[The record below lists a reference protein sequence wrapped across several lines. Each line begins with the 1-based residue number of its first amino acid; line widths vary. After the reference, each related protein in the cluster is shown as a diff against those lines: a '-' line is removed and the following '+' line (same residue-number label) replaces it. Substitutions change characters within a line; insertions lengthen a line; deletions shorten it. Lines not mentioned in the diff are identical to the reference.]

1 MEVFMNITRW
11 DPFREL
17 QDMSQRLNSIFA
29 RPFDGGLGRELLTV
43 AEWSPAVDVSE
54 TDAEYVVKAE
64 LPEVKKDDVKV
75 TMEDGVLTLQGE
87 RKQEKE
93 EKGKRYHRIER
104 SYGSFMRSFDLPEN
118 VDSTK
123 AKAEFK
129 DGMLTLSLPKTEKA
143 KSKSLEIKVS

>member
-1 MEVFMNITRW
+1 MNITRW

-17 QDMSQRLNSIFA
+17 QDMSQRLNQIFT
-29 RPFDGGLGRELLTV
+29 RPFDGLGSGRQLLTV

-64 LPEVKKDDVKV
+64 LPEVKKEDVKV
-75 TMEDGVLTLQGE
+75 TMEDGVLTLEGE
-87 RKQEKE
+87 RRQEKE

-104 SYGSFMRSFDLPEN
+104 SYGSFMRSFELPDN
-118 VDSTK
+118 VDTSK

-129 DGMLTLSLPKTEKA
+129 DGMLTLSLPKSEKA
-143 KSKSLEIKVS
+143 KSKALEIKVS

>member
-1 MEVFMNITRW
+1 MNITRW

-17 QDMSQRLNSIFA
+17 QDMSQRLNQIFA
-29 RPFDGGLGRELLTV
+29 RPFDGLGSGRELLTV

-54 TDAEYVVKAE
+54 TDNEYVVKAE
-64 LPEVKKDDVKV
+64 LPEVKKEDVKI
-75 TMEDGVLTLQGE
+75 TMEDGVLTLTGE

-104 SYGSFMRSFDLPEN
+104 SYGSFMRSFELPDN
-118 VDSTK
+118 VDTSK

-129 DGMLTLSLPKTEKA
+129 DGMLTLSLPKSEKA
-143 KSKSLEIKVS
+143 KSKALEIKVS

>member
-1 MEVFMNITRW
+1 MNIVKW

-17 QDMSQRLNSIFA
+17 QDMSQRLNQIFA
-29 RPFDGGLGRELLTV
+29 RPFDGLGGGREMLTV

-54 TDAEYVVKAE
+54 TDSEYVIKAE
-64 LPEVKKDDVKV
+64 LPEVKKEDVKV
-75 TMEDGVLTLQGE
+75 TMEEGVLTLEGE

-104 SYGSFMRSFDLPEN
+104 SYGSFMRSFELPDN
-118 VDSTK
+118 VDTSK

-129 DGMLTLSLPKTEKA
+129 DGMLTLSLPKTEKP
-143 KSKSLEIKVS
+143 KSKALEIKVS

>member
-1 MEVFMNITRW
+1 MNIVKW

-17 QDMSQRLNSIFA
+17 QDMSQRLNQIFA
-29 RPFDGGLGRELLTV
+29 RPFDGLGMGREMLTT

-54 TDAEYVVKAE
+54 TDAEYVIKAE
-64 LPEVKKDDVKV
+64 LPEVKKEDVKV

-104 SYGSFMRSFDLPEN
+104 SYGSFLRSFELPDN
-118 VDSTK
+118 VDTGK
-123 AKAEFK
+123 AKAEYK
-129 DGMLTLSLPKTEKA
+129 DGMLTLTLPKTEKA
-143 KSKSLEIKVS
+143 KTKALEIKVS

>member
-1 MEVFMNITRW
+1 MNITRW

-17 QDMSQRLNSIFA
+17 QDVSQRLNSLFA
-29 RPFDGGLGRELLTV
+29 RPFDGGFGREFLTV

-54 TDAEYVVKAE
+54 TDAEFVIKAE
-64 LPEVKKDDVKV
+64 LPEVKKEDVKV
-75 TMEDGVLTLQGE
+75 TMEDGVLTLTGE

-104 SYGSFMRSFDLPEN
+104 SYGSFMRSFELPEN
-118 VDSTK
+118 VDTAK
-123 AKAEFK
+123 AKAEYK

-143 KSKSLEIKVS
+143 KAKSLEIKVS

>member
-1 MEVFMNITRW
+1 MNITRW

-17 QDMSQRLNSIFA
+17 QDMSQRLNQIFA
-29 RPFDGGLGRELLTV
+29 RPFEGFGSGRQLLTV

-64 LPEVKKDDVKV
+64 LPEVKKEDVKV
-75 TMEDGVLTLQGE
+75 TMEDGVLTLEGE

-93 EKGKRYHRIER
+93 EKGKHYHRIER
-104 SYGSFMRSFDLPEN
+104 SYGSFMRSFELPDN
-118 VDSTK
+118 VDTSK

-143 KSKSLEIKVS
+143 KSKALEIKVS